1 MNAWQYCA
9 VMRKKTDEKY
19 LQGRHRMKMR
29 YLALAGTAIG
39 LFLAFRF
46 FLPLTM
52 PFVLA
57 YFFAKLVSPIV
68 HFLVK
73 RMKWRR
79 KVSIIL
85 VVVTVF
91 LVLGGFTVYIIS
103 LVISQG
109 MLLLQKIPVYQQM
122 FGKTIEQLCCH
133 CDQMLE
139 LSVGTSFQ
147 YVEAQVSHL
156 YRNIGSDVLPRLS
169 GYATELLQWLAAAVS
184 GIFIFFLSTTLI
196 LLDDTFPKMRGKL
209 QPFMRKLK
217 GAGFAYI
224 KAQVLLLFIIAALL
238 CFGLFF
244 MGNEYAV
251 LLGIGIAIFD
261 AFPIMG
267 SGVVLIP
274 WALLSIVGKHYYE
287 AAILLTIFCIITFLR
302 EILEPR
308 LLGKEVGLKPLYIL
322 ISVYVGIQ
330 LFGVIGVIL
339 GPISLTIL
347 KAVDEELRKKEE
359 ESPGPLAQN

>member
-1 MNAWQYCA
+1 M
-9 VMRKKTDEKY
+9 KK
-19 LQGRHRMKMR
+19 R
-29 YLALAGTAIG
+29 YLALAGTILI

-57 YFFAKLVSPIV
+57 YFFAKMVSPLV
-68 HFLVK
+68 QFLVE

-91 LVLGGFTVYIIS
+91 LTLGGFTVYIIS

-109 MLLLQKIPVYQQM
+109 MLLLQKIPVYHQM
-122 FGKTIEQLCCH
+122 FGRTLEQLCCH

-139 LSVGTSFQ
+139 LSVGTSYQ
-147 YVEAQVSHL
+147 YVETQVSNL
-156 YRNIGSDVLPRLS
+156 CYNIGSDILPRLS
-169 GYATELLQWLAAAVS
+169 GCATELFKWLAAAIS

-196 LLDDTFPKMRGKL
+196 LLDESFPKVRGKL
-209 QPFMRKLK
+209 RPFMQKLK

-224 KAQVLLLFIIAALL
+224 KSQVLLIFIIATLL
-238 CFGLFF
+238 SVGLFL

-261 AFPIMG
+261 AFPVMG

-274 WALLSIVGKHYYE
+274 WSILSMTGGHYYE
-287 AAILLTIFCIITFLR
+287 AAILLTMFCIITFLR

-308 LLGKEVGLKPLYIL
+308 LIGKEIGLKPLYIL

-330 LFGVIGVIL
+330 LFGVTGVIL
-339 GPISLTIL
+339 GPISLTVL
-347 KAVDEELRKKEE
+347 KVVDEETKKSEKA
-359 ESPGPLAQN
+359 G

>member
-1 MNAWQYCA
+1 M
-9 VMRKKTDEKY
+9 KT
-19 LQGRHRMKMR
+19 RH
-29 YLALAGTAIG
+29 LALVGTAIV

-91 LVLGGFTVYIIS
+91 LVLGGFTAYIIS
-103 LVISQG
+103 LVISQSI
-109 MLLLQKIPVYQQM
+109 LLLQKIPVYQQM
-122 FGKTIEQLCCH
+122 FGRTIEQFCCQ

-139 LSVGTSFQ
+139 LSVGTSLH
-147 YVEAQVSHL
+147 YVEAQVEYL
-156 YRNIGSDVLPRLS
+156 YDNIGSNILPSLS
-169 GYATELLQWLAAAVS
+169 GYATELLRWLAGAVS

-196 LLDDTFPKMRGKL
+196 LLDDSFPKVRGKL

-238 CFGLFF
+238 CFGLLL

-261 AFPIMG
+261 AFPVMG

-274 WALLSIVGKHYYE
+274 WSLLCIAGQDYYE

-302 EILEPR
+302 EVLEPR

-322 ISVYVGIQ
+322 FSVYVGIQ
-330 LFGVIGVIL
+330 LFGIIGVVL
-339 GPISLTIL
+339 GPISLTVL
-347 KAVDEELRKKEE
+347 KAVDEEMRKRENE
-359 ESPGPLAQN
+359 NPGPLAQS

>member
-1 MNAWQYCA
+1 M
-9 VMRKKTDEKY
+9 KK
-19 LQGRHRMKMR
+19 R
-29 YLALAGTAIG
+29 YMAFVGTILI
-39 LFLAFRF
+39 LFLAFRY

-57 YFFAKLVSPIV
+57 YFFAKMVSPLV
-68 HFLVK
+68 RFLVE

-91 LVLGGFTVYIIS
+91 LTLGGFTVYIIS

-109 MLLLQKIPVYQQM
+109 MLLLQKIPVYNQM
-122 FGKTIEQLCCH
+122 FGRTLEQLCCH

-139 LSVGTSFQ
+139 LSVGTSYQ
-147 YVEAQVSHL
+147 YVEAQVTNL
-156 YRNIGSDVLPRLS
+156 YHNIGSDILPRLS
-169 GYATELLQWLAAAVS
+169 GCATEILKWLAAAVS

-196 LLDDTFPKMRGKL
+196 LLDDTFPKIRGKL
-209 QPFMRKLK
+209 RPFMQKLK

-224 KAQVLLLFIIAALL
+224 KAQVLLIFLIATLL
-238 CFGLFF
+238 SVGLFLI
-244 MGNEYAV
+244 GNEYAV

-274 WALLSIVGKHYYE
+274 WAILDMMGGQYYE
-287 AAILLTIFCIITFLR
+287 AAILLTMFCIITFLR

-308 LLGKEVGLKPLYIL
+308 LIGKEIGLKPLYIL

-330 LFGVIGVIL
+330 LFGVTGVIL
-339 GPISLTIL
+339 GPVSLTVL
-347 KAVDEELRKKEE
+347 KVVDEEMRKSERA
-359 ESPGPLAQN
+359 G